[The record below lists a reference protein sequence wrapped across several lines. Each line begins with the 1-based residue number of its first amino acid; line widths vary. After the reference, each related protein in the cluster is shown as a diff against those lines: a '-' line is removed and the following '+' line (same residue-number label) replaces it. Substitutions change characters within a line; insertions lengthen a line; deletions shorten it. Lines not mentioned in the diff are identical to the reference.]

1 MKTTK
6 FLTTASLMGLAVSAA
21 MPATALAQSVASEE
35 AAEQNSDPEIVV
47 TAQRREERQVDVPI
61 SVANLSAAQLETA
74 NVQQLADI
82 TKITPGVR
90 FDQAGGFF
98 QPTIR
103 GVGTAVTTSG
113 GGGNVGIYID
123 GFYSP
128 NPLATNTQLLNVRSI
143 QVLKGPQGTLFGR
156 NTTGGAIL
164 IQSADPST
172 EPDAEAK
179 VSYGRYNE
187 LRAQGYATMGIS
199 ENVAI
204 DVEGLYARGDGWQR
218 DISNGG
224 RRVGDYE
231 NWSVRL
237 GLKADFGE
245 NVSFLLRYQHSETN
259 DPRPLLVSSYFN
271 PNPIAQD
278 PVRSGQ
284 PFYAAPG
291 TFTFNPDEV
300 ASGPVPEFQRSRSD
314 VIQGTIKAD
323 LGFANLTSYTQ
334 YRKEVVDASLEL
346 DFSAAV
352 NSLSPGPEIFQLGL
366 PNDNYTVTQE
376 FLLTSK
382 PGARL
387 QWTAGLF
394 YLENRDTYITHID
407 NFGNTPAT
415 RIRLGGSS
423 TTTKSYAAFLDAT
436 YEITPQLF
444 LTAGARYAHD
454 AVEDLYFNTRFLAPS
469 FVRNGQTIA
478 APGGEAEVPGISSN
492 RLTPRAVIRYKPNDR
507 SSIYASYTRGYKAA
521 LVDVGGSCQNAPAFQ
536 CNPVRPEIID
546 AFEVGYKYNDR
557 GLSFELS
564 AFYYDYKDLQVS
576 LFEAG
581 TAKIVN
587 AAKSRI
593 YGLDGQVRYR
603 VSDAFEIN
611 AGAAYTHA
619 RYVEFKNAPI
629 YTPCTAVAPAATC
642 QAPAAA
648 GGFGGISF
656 LVLGQDL
663 RDVTM
668 QRTPEFTGNIGARY
682 RADLGGGR
690 LTLSGNLFYSSSFF
704 FGPSGVQFPQKGFE
718 TLSLRAEWRDPSERF
733 SIAAYGDN
741 VTNNRYLTQVQY
753 NNFSIGSNWS
763 KPVTYGLEL
772 GVKF

>member
-1 MKTTK
+1 VTAR
-6 FLTTASLMGLAVSAA
+6 FFTTASTFGLAFAA
-21 MPATALAQSVASEE
+21 LMPAAAFAQDAE
-35 AAEQNSDPEIVV
+35 AAIAAAETGSAEIVV

-61 SVANLSAAQLETA
+61 TVASLSAAQLETA
-74 NVQQLADI
+74 NVEQLADI
-82 TKITPGVR
+82 SKITPGVR
-90 FDQAGGFF
+90 FDYAGGFY
-98 QPTIR
+98 QPTVR
-103 GVGTAVTTSG
+103 GIGTAVTTSG

-128 NPLATNTQLLNVRSI
+128 NPLATNSQLMNVQSI

-164 IQSADPST
+164 INSADPSVL
-172 EPDAEAK
+172 PAAEVK
-179 VSYGRYNE
+179 FSYGRYNE
-187 LRAQGYATMGIS
+187 LEAQAYATMGIS

-237 GLKADFGE
+237 GLKAFFGD
-245 NVSFLLRYQHSETN
+245 NVSLLLRYQHSETN

-271 PNPIAQD
+271 PNPTALD
-278 PVRSGQ
+278 PVSQGQ

-291 TFTFNPDEV
+291 QFTYDPDEI
-300 ASGPVPEFQRSRSD
+300 ASGPVPEFMRTRSD

-323 LGFANLTSYTQ
+323 LGFADLTSYTQ

-346 DFSAAV
+346 DFSAAI
-352 NSLSPGPEIFQLGL
+352 NTLSPGPEVFQLGL
-366 PNDNYTVTQE
+366 PNDNYTFTQE
-376 FLLTSK
+376 MLFTSK
-382 PGARL
+382 PGNRL

-394 YLENRDTYITHID
+394 YLENRDTYVTHID
-407 NFGNTPAT
+407 NFVGTPVG

-423 TTTKSYAAFLDAT
+423 TTTKSYAAFVDAT

-454 AVEDLYFNTRFLAPS
+454 VVDNAYWNTRFLAPTYEK
-469 FVRNGQTIA
+469 NGQPLP
-478 APGGEAEVPGISSN
+478 APNGQVFVPGISSD
-492 RLTPRAVIRYKPNDR
+492 RVTPRAVIRYKPNDR

-521 LVDVGGSCQNAPAFQ
+521 IIAVGGTCQNAPDYE
-536 CNPVRPEIID
+536 CNDVRPEVID
-546 AFEVGYKYNDR
+546 AFEIGYKYDDR
-557 GLSFELS
+557 ALSFELA

-593 YGLDGQVRYR
+593 YGLDGQIRYR
-603 VSDAFEIN
+603 FSEAFEVN
-611 AGAAYTHA
+611 AGAAWTHA
-619 RYVEFKNAPI
+619 RYVEFTNAPI
-629 YTPCTAVAPAATC
+629 YVPCPSVAPAATC
-642 QAPAAA
+642 QAPAPA
-648 GGFGGISF
+648 GFGGISF
-656 LVLGQDL
+656 LVIGQNL
-663 RDVTM
+663 SDVTM

-682 RADLGGGR
+682 RTDLGGGQ
-690 LTLSGNLFYSSSFF
+690 LILSGNLYYSSSFF
-704 FGPSGVQFPQKGFE
+704 FGPSGVQFPQEGYE
-718 TLSLRAEWRDPSERF
+718 TLSLRAEWRDPSDRF

-763 KPVTYGLEL
+763 QPATFGIEL
-772 GVKF
+772 GARF

>member
-1 MKTTK
+1 VTPR
-6 FLTTASLMGLAVSAA
+6 FFATASLVGLAAA
-21 MPATALAQSVASEE
+21 SLMPTAVFAQSVAAEE
-35 AAEQNSDPEIVV
+35 AAAEAGGDAEIVV

-61 SVANLSAAQLETA
+61 TVANLSAAQLETA

-82 TKITPGVR
+82 SKITPGVR
-90 FDQAGGFF
+90 FDYAGGFF

-103 GVGTAVTTSG
+103 GIGTAVTTSG

-128 NPLATNTQLLNVRSI
+128 NPLATNTQLMNVRNI

-164 IQSADPST
+164 IQSADPSIDPGG
-172 EPDAEAK
+172 EFK
-179 VSYGRYNE
+179 ISYGRYNE
-187 LRAQGYATMGIS
+187 VRAQAYATMGIS
-199 ENVAI
+199 DTVAI
-204 DVEGLYARGDGWQR
+204 DIEGLYARGDGWQR

-237 GLKADFGE
+237 GLKADLSD
-245 NVSFLLRYQHSETN
+245 NVSVLLRYQHSESD

-271 PNPIAQD
+271 PNPTALD
-278 PVRSGQ
+278 PVSEGQ

-291 TFTFNPDEV
+291 QFTYNRDEI
-300 ASGPVPEFQRSRSD
+300 ASGPVPEFMRTTTD
-314 VIQGTIKAD
+314 VVQGTIKAD

-346 DFSAAV
+346 DFSAAI
-352 NSLSPGPEIFQLGL
+352 NTLSPGPEVFQLGL
-366 PNDNYTVTQE
+366 PNDNYTFTQE
-376 FLLTSK
+376 LLLTSQ
-382 PGARL
+382 PGQRL
-387 QWTAGLF
+387 EWTAGLF

-407 NFGNTPAT
+407 NFVGTPVG

-423 TTTKSYAAFLDAT
+423 TTTKSYAAFFDAT
-436 YEITPQLF
+436 YEVVDNLF
-444 LTAGARYAHD
+444 LTAGIRYAHD
-454 AVEDLYFNTRFLAPS
+454 EVTDAYWNTRFLAPS
-469 FVRNGQTIA
+469 YTDANNVSQP
-478 APGGEAEVPGISSN
+478 APGGQVFVPGISSD
-492 RLTPRAVIRYKPNDR
+492 RVTPRAVIRYKPNDR
-507 SSIYASYTRGYKAA
+507 SSIYGSYTRGYKAA
-521 LVDVGGSCQNAPAFQ
+521 IIDVGGTCQNLPYI
-536 CNPVRPEIID
+536 CNDVEPEVID
-546 AFEVGYKYNDR
+546 AFELGYKYSDR
-557 GLSFELS
+557 TLSLELS
-564 AFYYDYKDLQVS
+564 AFYYDYKNLQVS

-581 TAKIVN
+581 TAAIVN

-603 VSDAFEIN
+603 VSDAFELN
-611 AGAAYTHA
+611 VGAAWTHA
-619 RYVEFKNAPI
+619 RYVEFTNAPI
-629 YTPCTAVAPAATC
+629 YTPCTNVAPAAVC
-642 QAPAAA
+642 QAPATS

-663 RDVTM
+663 RNVPM

-682 RADLGGGR
+682 TTDLGGGR
-690 LTLSGNLFYSSSFF
+690 LSLSGNLYYTSKFY
-704 FGPSGVQFPQKGFE
+704 FGPSGTQFPQKAYE
-718 TLSLRAEWRDPSERF
+718 TLSLRAEWSDASDRF

-741 VTNNRYLTQVQY
+741 VTNSRYLTQVQY

-763 KPVTYGLEL
+763 KPVTYGIEL
-772 GVKF
+772 GVRF